1 MSAMTVIIGTN
12 YVLDPYGYFLNTQYG
27 QSGFEGVSVRNAK
40 IRYIKENLD
49 VYTGFIIGG
58 SRTGALDPM
67 LVSENTG
74 LSFYNFCFPFG
85 YQEDYEMLV
94 DFIIAHTPARHIILQ
109 LNGQEMQ
116 NTKREFEHLYALDSK
131 ISSKIDELKTILLYD
146 CTVNL
151 FNFVLKRSAYIPRVK
166 SNGMI
171 EYIGQYNPSEV
182 ASLGFAEKTIAP
194 LFQSRYQ
201 FIFVEKSIYDF
212 AGMKFVFDSLSRI
225 RQKCEK
231 NDIKLTVLLAPS
243 AVPVLAKTEAP
254 LYWDYLCNMAVITDF
269 YNFNGYASYNFNPF
283 NFVDEAHYRKE
294 IGDKMLRV
302 IFDQEPVADD
312 WGVLLSKDN
321 IGAYLERRKARYFTL
336 KKNYEEKGSIPLGT
350 MNDASFIPV
359 KAD

>member
-1 MSAMTVIIGTN
+1 MAFIMGTN

-27 QSGFEGVSVRNAK
+27 QSGYEAVSVRNAK
-40 IRYIKENLD
+40 IRYIKENPD

-58 SRTGALDPM
+58 SRTGAFDPS
-67 LVSENTG
+67 LVSENIG

-94 DFIIAHTPARHIILQ
+94 DFIIAHTSARHIILQ

-116 NTKREFEHLYALDSK
+116 NSKREFEHLYTLDSK
-131 ISSKIDELKTILLYD
+131 VSSKIGELKTVLLYD
-146 CTVNL
+146 CTGNL
-151 FNFVLKRSAYIPRVK
+151 FNFVLGRPAYVPRVK

-171 EYIGQYNPSEV
+171 EYIEQYNPTEA
-182 ASLGFAEKTIAP
+182 ASLDFVERTIMP
-194 LFQSRYQ
+194 LFRSQYQ
-201 FIFVEKSIYDF
+201 LIFSEKSVYDF
-212 AGMKFVFDSLSRI
+212 SGMELFFESLSRI
-225 RQKCEK
+225 RQKCVM

-243 AVPVLAKTEAP
+243 AVPVLATTESP
-254 LYWDYLCNMAVITDF
+254 LYWDYLRNMAAIIDF

-283 NFVDEAHYRKE
+283 NFVDGAHYRKE

-336 KKNYEEKGSIPLGT
+336 KKNYEESGSIPLGT
-350 MNDASFIPV
+350 MNDTSFIPV